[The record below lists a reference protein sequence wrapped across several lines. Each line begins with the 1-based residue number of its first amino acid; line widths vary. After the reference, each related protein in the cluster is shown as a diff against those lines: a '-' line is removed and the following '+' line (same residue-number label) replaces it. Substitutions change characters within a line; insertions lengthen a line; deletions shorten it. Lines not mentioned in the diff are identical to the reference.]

1 MRCSERR
8 RVPRREANVRSTEIE
23 VVKVSDRSWA
33 GSRLSVPDGRNFR
46 VTTAVD
52 PERSDDSP
60 HSCHSGVMERTL
72 TALPVDP
79 DRLSLSRQPARP
91 NLAALG

>member
-33 GSRLSVPDGRNFR
+33 GSRLSVPDGRDLR
-46 VTTAVD
+46 VATAPD
-52 PERSDDSP
+52 PKQ
-60 HSCHSGVMERTL
+60 
-72 TALPVDP
+72 P
-79 DRLSLSRQPARP
+79 DADGRF
-91 NLAALG
+91 